1 MAPLILLRIP
11 DALIA
16 ATACARGAR
25 LVTGNLRHY
34 RFIPDLDVALPAYRE
49 PPGEQP

>member
-1 MAPLILLRIP
+1 MAPLILFDTDVLIDFLRGR
-11 DALIA
+11 A
-16 ATACARGAR
+16 
-25 LVTGNLRHY
+25 